1 MRVAPFFI
9 VAVVALAD
17 PQALESMGKL
27 DHPAI
32 REASGIVASRRHP
45 GVFWVHNDS
54 GNPPALFAVRR
65 DGSLIQEF
73 AVGVPNVDWEDIATD
88 DHGHL
93 YIGDIGNNGARLL
106 LRAVYRFDEPDPS
119 EPVAGPLR
127 ANLVSFYRFAPGG
140 RFDAEG
146 LVIDAGQAV
155 LVAKTHDQREAELF
169 TIPLDPPASLIQPAL
184 PKRLGTLPGFK
195 EPATA
200 ADLSA
205 DGNRLVVA
213 SINVARVYERKDN
226 AWRLIGEVRYRADGI
241 EAVCWDGDELI
252 FAGEGR
258 GMYRIKAAA
267 WRLSPDQTGSA
278 TRR

>member
-1 MRVAPFFI
+1 MRVVPFLIAIF
-9 VAVVALAD
+9 AALAD
-17 PQALESMGKL
+17 PSALEPLGRL

-65 DGSLIQEF
+65 DGSLIQKF

-93 YIGDIGNNGARLL
+93 YIGDIGNNGARLP

-119 EPVAGPLR
+119 EPAAGPLR
-127 ANLVSFYRFAPGG
+127 ANLVSFYRFAPGE

-155 LVAKTHDQREAELF
+155 LVAKTHDGRDAELF
-169 TIPLDPPASLIQPAL
+169 AVPLDRPASLIQPAL
-184 PKRLGTLPGFK
+184 PKRLGELPGFR

-200 ADLSA
+200 ADLSS
-205 DGNRLVVA
+205 DGKRLVVA
-213 SINVARVYERKDN
+213 SLNVARVYERQDS

-241 EAVCWDGDELI
+241 EAVCWDGDDLI

-258 GMYRIKAAA
+258 GVYRIKAAA
-267 WRLSPDQTGSA
+267 WRLVRDQTGSA